1 MKMDTKKPL
10 RKLQHTWISSKN
22 ACTMIIAKELAEK
35 HGLMEPSDV
44 MLEDTPNG
52 ILIRK
57 VNIDELV

>member
-1 MKMDTKKPL
+1 MKMDTRKPL

-35 HGLMEPSDV
+35 HGLTEPSDV
-44 MLEDTPNG
+44 ILEDTLQG

-57 VNIDELV
+57 VNVDQLV